1 MVHLKLE
8 FVLMCCID
16 RGGRLK
22 ERVTGRGE
30 DGETAKN
37 WNRYIWPGERQEK
50 VTDKRRKRKWR
61 GT

>member
-8 FVLMCCID
+8 FVLMCWYGW
-16 RGGRLK
+16 RGRLK

-30 DGETAKN
+30 DGEKAEN
-37 WNRYIWPGERQEK
+37 WNRYIWPGERREK
-50 VTDKRRKRKWR
+50 VTDKRRKRKRR